1 MGGEGMNDKRNEEV
15 TTKELAIAL
24 TNAAK
29 EAINLSVSTEELM
42 NAMTKLYTK
51 K

>member
-1 MGGEGMNDKRNEEV
+1 MSEV
-15 TTKELAIAL
+15 STEELAKAL

-29 EAINLSVSTEELM
+29 EAINLLVTTEELM
-42 NAMTKLYTK
+42 NAFKRLDTK